1 MSKVKRWWINVKWLL
16 YSCHGIHQIIRAV
29 EIWMVL
35 VVRGHVRRY
44 LRDAPLRQPSGG
56 QFLCLPA
63 LAPPTNSSKMII
75 YYQYSWLMVFSY
87 LNFTVPLKIEGY
99 SSKTLSSLM
108 SLYGL
113 QQTHEWRMTMT
124 PDHLGVVTPLT
135 KVERIWNDNE

>member
-35 VVRGHVRRY
+35 VVRGASALRR
-44 LRDAPLRQPSGG
+44 PISMPSSTGTPN
-56 QFLCLPA
+56 QFIQDDNILSISITYGLLIFEFYC
-63 LAPPTNSSKMII
+63 SSQDRGLFI
-75 YYQYSWLMVFSY
+75 QDFVL
-87 LNFTVPLKIEGY
+87 
-99 SSKTLSSLM
+99 SLM

-113 QQTHEWRMTMT
+113 QQTHEWRMIMT